1 MDDGTRDSGGPQQRQ
16 TPTASVQRTLRFAL
30 TVGLGIYGIVLARN
44 PGRYSWLDSLDLAI
58 HEAGHLVFAW
68 GGDVLVAAGGTVLQL
83 AIPLTFVAYFAR
95 RHDGH
100 AASVALWWVAQNCWN
115 ISVYIADAQAQVLP
129 LVGGGEH
136 DWTFLLERFG
146 WLTRDQELSRLVHF
160 VGVALLIASVWWGIV
175 SLRRTDARYER
186 TDHSAPTDS

>member
-1 MDDGTRDSGGPQQRQ
+1 MDGGTRDGGGTQQRQ
-16 TPTASVQRTLRFAL
+16 TPAGGAQRTLRFAL
-30 TVGLGIYGIVLARN
+30 TVGLGLYGLVLARS
-44 PGRYSWLDSLDLAI
+44 PGRYTWLDALDLAI

-68 GGDVLVAAGGTVLQL
+68 GGDVLAAAGGTLLQL
-83 AIPLTFVAYFAR
+83 IIPLTFVAYFAR

-115 ISVYIADAQAQVLP
+115 ISVYIADAQTQVLP

-136 DWTFLLERFG
+136 DWAFLLERFG

-160 VGVALLIASVWWGIV
+160 LGVALLIMSVWWGIV
-175 SLRRTDARYER
+175 SLRRTDAQYENR
-186 TDHSAPTDS
+186 GQSLPNDS